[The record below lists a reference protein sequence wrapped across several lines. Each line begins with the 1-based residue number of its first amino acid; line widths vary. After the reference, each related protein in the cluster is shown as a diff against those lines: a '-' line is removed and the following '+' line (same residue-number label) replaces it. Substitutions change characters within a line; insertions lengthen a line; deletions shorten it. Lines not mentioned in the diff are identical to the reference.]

1 MSGKS
6 EAADLKGETESTSV
20 LKEAQD
26 VVLPEIEEALRQ
38 EGAHVDVNVLLV
50 QLISKTKDPD
60 AIVLNSEK
68 MLAVAQS
75 YEEARVENFR
85 RMADAIID
93 VKNRD
98 PDELEKRRNNRM
110 RRCLKGIVGGC
121 SLVGLGGGIAGILA
135 GSNIIV
141 VGALLTAGC
150 IALAMSG
157 PLATGESMSSNDVVR
172 IVSAMRMRLPER
184 RGDGD
189 GDEEE
194 GAAKGSGSKSTT
206 EPDRKRQRR

>member
-6 EAADLKGETESTSV
+6 EPADAKDETESSSLSKST
-20 LKEAQD
+20 QN
-26 VVLPEIEEALRQ
+26 VVLPEIAEALRQ
-38 EGAHVDVNVLLV
+38 EGSHVDVNVLLV

-135 GSNIIV
+135 GGNIVV

-172 IVSAMRMRLPER
+172 IVSAMRMMLPER
-184 RGDGD
+184 RGDED
-189 GDEEE
+189 DEKE
-194 GAAKGSGSKSTT
+194 SGSKNTPG
-206 EPDRKRQRR
+206 PDRRRQRR